1 MITTLAYRPFIDAL
15 TLNHVWFTMLV
26 PLSLFIAITWKAIRL
41 TDDLHADGTRR
52 FPWRRFVLGVG
63 SMTVQIVAS
72 MVALGAASYL
82 LVQYA
87 VPALA
92 PR

>member
-1 MITTLAYRPFIDAL
+1 VILTIAHRPFIDAL

-26 PLSLFIAITWKAIRL
+26 PLSLFIAIAWKAVRL
-41 TDDLHADGTRR
+41 PDDLLPDGRQV
-52 FPWRRFVLGVG
+52 FPWRRYLLGVL
-63 SMTVQIVAS
+63 SMAAQIVLS
-72 MVALGAASYL
+72 MFALGAASYL